1 MKYTAKGEHHRNFE
15 LFDENNNSLGMI
27 GYDGWFSMKV
37 KITQGSS
44 QYHVESANFWHT
56 ELQVKKGDEVAATI
70 KFGWGGMSID
80 YQGKTYMFK
89 AGMWHNKFSLVTD
102 TDHAI
107 ITLKPD
113 FQWTKFSFNYQ
124 IETDDNYTEGKS
136 ALLILILIYCCNQMQ
151 AMAGSV
157 GGAVV

>member
-15 LFDENNNSLGMI
+15 LFDENSNSLGMI

-44 QYHVESANFWHT
+44 QYNVESANFWHT
-56 ELQVKKGDEVAATI
+56 ELQVKKDDDVVATI
-70 KFGWGGMSID
+70 KFGWGGMNID
-80 YQGKTYMFK
+80 YQGKTYKFK
-89 AGMWHNKFSLVTD
+89 TGMWQNKYTLCGE
-102 TDHAI
+102 TDHPI

-136 ALLILILIYCCNQMQ
+136 ALLVLILIYCCNYMQ
-151 AMAGSV
+151 GMAGAV